1 MKLATK
7 GLLVVSVPL
16 IFQLIIVS
24 VLAVLLWQAQ
34 ELASREAR
42 VKDIIAECNRVATN
56 LGSTMQSVFSS
67 NSEPGSPR
75 RPLQQADFD
84 YIRTSVQA
92 LQQKLLD
99 QPEEA
104 KNIQRLSQ
112 FTEKFIRQLQAARA
126 ADDPARP
133 EHGSQDLLQ
142 LKLFVT
148 GGHLFDIFNNMIAIE
163 NQTHPEQPEQRENGR
178 LVIRLWLL
186 AAVGFSALAA
196 VGLAYFSSMTIRKP
210 LERMVKN
217 AQRIS
222 QRQALEPQMDGNDE
236 LAKLDRVLHSVNLA
250 IEEAL
255 TNERNLISYAAD
267 LVFSIDRSGIFQSV
281 NPYSRTM
288 LGFEHEELIGTSV
301 LLLIPKEDRETAT
314 QYFSSYYKENE
325 TLSFEIRMQKRDQE
339 VIDTSWSA
347 IWSQRED
354 SFFCVAHD
362 VTERKHVERL
372 KQDFIAM
379 ISHDLRTPLMS
390 VLSSINLVQ
399 SGATGE
405 VSAPVES
412 ELNSAERSVDHLIE
426 LVNDLLDFEK
436 LEAGRMDFDIVP
448 IHINEIVNESVRM
461 VQALSDQRH
470 VSIESPTKDFAVAGD
485 QRKLIQVLVN
495 LLSNALKHSP
505 EGGVIKV
512 QTRLVDGML
521 ELSIH
526 DQGPGVPDEFAE
538 KIFAPFEQISHRPT
552 AALGTGLGLAI
563 CKLVVEGHGG
573 KIAVRHSD
581 VLPGSAFWFTL
592 STAPNLGAS
601 ASVPASRNTR
611 G

>member
-1 MKLATK
+1 VKLSTK
-7 GLLVVSVPL
+7 GLLVVSFPL

-34 ELASREAR
+34 NLAAREAR
-42 VKDIIAECNRVATN
+42 AKDIIAECNRVATN
-56 LGSTMQSVFSS
+56 IGSTMQSVFSS
-67 NSEPGSPR
+67 NSQPGSLT
-75 RPLQQADFD
+75 RPLEQSDFD
-84 YIRTSVQA
+84 FIRTSVQA

-104 KNIQRLSQ
+104 KNVQRLSQ
-112 FTEKFIRQLQAARA
+112 FTEKFIRQLKAAKDA
-126 ADDPARP
+126 GDPAKTDL
-133 EHGSQDLLQ
+133 HASQDLLQ
-142 LKLFVT
+142 LKLFIT

-163 NQTHPEQPEQRENGR
+163 NQTHPEQPKQREQGR

-196 VGLAYFSSMTIRKP
+196 LGLAYFSSMTIRKP

-222 QRQALEPQMDGNDE
+222 QRQELEPLMDGNDE
-236 LAKLDRVLHSVNLA
+236 LANLDRVLHSVNLA

-255 TNERNLISYAAD
+255 TSERNLISYAAD

-281 NPYSRTM
+281 NPYSKTM
-288 LGFEHEELIGTSV
+288 LGFEHEQLIGTSV

-314 QYFSSYYKENE
+314 QYFSSYDKENE
-325 TLSFEIRMQKRDQE
+325 TLSFEIKMQKRDQE

-405 VSAPVES
+405 ISAPVES

-448 IHINEIVNESVRM
+448 IQISEVVNESVRM
-461 VQALSDQRH
+461 VRALSDQRK
-470 VSIESPTKDFAVAGD
+470 VTIESSIKDFAVAGD

-505 EGGVIKV
+505 EGGLIKV
-512 QTRLVDGML
+512 QTSLVDKML
-521 ELSIH
+521 ELSVH
-526 DQGPGVPDEFAE
+526 DQGPGVPDQFVD
-538 KIFAPFEQISHRPT
+538 KIFAPFEQISDRST

-563 CKLVVEGHGG
+563 CKLLVEGHGG
-573 KIAVRHSD
+573 EIGVRSSR
-581 VLPGSAFWFTL
+581 LLNGSAFWFTVEA
-592 STAPNLGAS
+592 T
-601 ASVPASRNTR
+601 
-611 G
+611 